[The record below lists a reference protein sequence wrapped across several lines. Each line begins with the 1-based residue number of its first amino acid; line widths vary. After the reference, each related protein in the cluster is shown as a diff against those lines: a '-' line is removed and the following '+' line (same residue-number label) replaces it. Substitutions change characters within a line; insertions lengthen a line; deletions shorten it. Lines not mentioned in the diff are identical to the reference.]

1 MKDFDTICAI
11 ATALGEGGIAIIR
24 VSGDKALDIVS
35 KVFKAHSGQ
44 DIKTMKSYTM
54 KYGHIYDIDNKELT
68 NMLKSNDSFILFT
81 YNPYCNFKVSCESI
95 VEEFSKSNNITVFK
109 IPFEEFKN
117 TKLYNTVK
125 YAPSI
130 VLINNGKIENYLDPN
145 KDEDSI
151 KYQDEK
157 ALKDYIEM
165 YIDTKK

>member
-1 MKDFDTICAI
+1 MKK
-11 ATALGEGGIAIIR
+11 IILL
-24 VSGDKALDIVS
+24 VLVILSMTGC
-35 KVFKAHSGQ
+35 
-44 DIKTMKSYTM
+44 IKENNKFHLNDEYYNDG
-54 KYGHIYDIDNKELT
+54 KLVDIDNKELT

-81 YNPYCNFKVSCESI
+81 YNPYCNFKVSCENV
-95 VEEFSKSNNITVFK
+95 VENFSKNNNITIFK

-117 TKLYNTVK
+117 TKLYNTIK

-130 VLINNGKIENYLDPN
+130 ILINNGKIETYLDPN

-151 KYQDEK
+151 KYQEEK

>member
-1 MKDFDTICAI
+1 MKR
-11 ATALGEGGIAIIR
+11 IILL
-24 VSGDKALDIVS
+24 VLVILSMTGCTKENS
-35 KVFKAHSGQ
+35 KFYLNDEYYNAGKLV
-44 DIKTMKSYTM
+44 
-54 KYGHIYDIDNKELT
+54 DIDSKELT

-81 YNPYCNFKVSCESI
+81 YNPYCNFKVSCENV
-95 VEEFSKSNNITVFK
+95 VENFSKNNNITIFK

-117 TKLYNTVK
+117 TKLYNTIK

-130 VLINNGKIENYLDPN
+130 ILINNGKIENYLDPN

>member
-1 MKDFDTICAI
+1 MKK
-11 ATALGEGGIAIIR
+11 IILL
-24 VSGDKALDIVS
+24 VLVILSMTGC
-35 KVFKAHSGQ
+35 
-44 DIKTMKSYTM
+44 IKENNKFYLNDEYYNDG
-54 KYGHIYDIDNKELT
+54 KLVDIDSKELT
-68 NMLKSNDSFILFT
+68 NLLKSNDSFILFT
-81 YNPYCNFKVSCESI
+81 YNPYCNFKVSCENV
-95 VEEFSKSNNITVFK
+95 VENFSKNNNITVFK

>member
-1 MKDFDTICAI
+1 MKR
-11 ATALGEGGIAIIR
+11 IILL
-24 VSGDKALDIVS
+24 VLVILSMTGCTKENS
-35 KVFKAHSGQ
+35 KFYLNDEYYNAGKLV
-44 DIKTMKSYTM
+44 
-54 KYGHIYDIDNKELT
+54 DIDSKELT

-81 YNPYCNFKVSCESI
+81 YNPYCNFKVSCENV
-95 VEEFSKSNNITVFK
+95 VENFSKNNNITVFK

>member
-1 MKDFDTICAI
+1 MKR
-11 ATALGEGGIAIIR
+11 IILL
-24 VSGDKALDIVS
+24 VLVILSMTGCTKENS
-35 KVFKAHSGQ
+35 KFYLNDEYYNAGKLV
-44 DIKTMKSYTM
+44 
-54 KYGHIYDIDNKELT
+54 DIDSKELT
-68 NMLKSNDSFILFT
+68 NMLKSNDSLILFT
-81 YNPYCNFKVSCESI
+81 YNPYCNFKVSCENV
-95 VEEFSKSNNITVFK
+95 VENFSKNNNITIFK

-117 TKLYNTVK
+117 TKLYNTIK

-130 VLINNGKIENYLDPN
+130 ILVNKGKIETYLDPN

>member
-1 MKDFDTICAI
+1 MKKIILLVLVILSMTGCIKENNKFYLNDEYYNA
-11 ATALGEGGIAIIR
+11 GIL
-24 VSGDKALDIVS
+24 V
-35 KVFKAHSGQ
+35 
-44 DIKTMKSYTM
+44 
-54 KYGHIYDIDNKELT
+54 DIDNKELT

-81 YNPYCNFKVSCESI
+81 YNTYCNFKVSCESI
-95 VEEFSKSNNITVFK
+95 VEEFSKNNNITVFK

>member
-1 MKDFDTICAI
+1 MKR
-11 ATALGEGGIAIIR
+11 IILL
-24 VSGDKALDIVS
+24 VLVILSMTGCTKENS
-35 KVFKAHSGQ
+35 KFYLNDEYYNAGKLV
-44 DIKTMKSYTM
+44 
-54 KYGHIYDIDNKELT
+54 DIDSKELT

-81 YNPYCNFKVSCESI
+81 YNPYCNFKVSCENV
-95 VEEFSKSNNITVFK
+95 VENFSKNNNITIFK

-117 TKLYNTVK
+117 TKLYNTIK

-130 VLINNGKIENYLDPN
+130 ILVNKGKIETYLDPN

>member
-1 MKDFDTICAI
+1 MKK
-11 ATALGEGGIAIIR
+11 IILL
-24 VSGDKALDIVS
+24 VLVILSMTGCTKENS
-35 KVFKAHSGQ
+35 KFYLNDEYYNAGKLV
-44 DIKTMKSYTM
+44 
-54 KYGHIYDIDNKELT
+54 DIDSKELT
-68 NMLKSNDSFILFT
+68 NILKSNDSFILFT
-81 YNPYCNFKVSCESI
+81 YNPYCNFKVSCENV
-95 VEEFSKSNNITVFK
+95 VENFSKNNNITIFK

-117 TKLYNTVK
+117 TKLYNTIK

-130 VLINNGKIENYLDPN
+130 ILINNGKIENYLDPN

>member
-1 MKDFDTICAI
+1 MKR
-11 ATALGEGGIAIIR
+11 IILL
-24 VSGDKALDIVS
+24 VLVILSMTGCTKENS
-35 KVFKAHSGQ
+35 KFYLNDEYYNAGKLV
-44 DIKTMKSYTM
+44 
-54 KYGHIYDIDNKELT
+54 DIDSKELT

-81 YNPYCNFKVSCESI
+81 YNPYCNFKVSCENV
-95 VEEFSKSNNITVFK
+95 VENFSKNNNITIFK

-130 VLINNGKIENYLDPN
+130 ILINKGKIETYLDPN

-151 KYQDEK
+151 KYQEEK

-165 YIDTKK
+165 YIDIKK